1 MRVKIPKPK
10 RCAYVGYETRL
21 YHNAVWDP
29 GYQDFI
35 HLDRFY
41 TRGFIQVDTY
51 PPFKKSSFCSKTH
64 VVFSFFVS
72 TNFEFGDLPTWIESS
87 GLIQV
92 SRLPDRTYIC
102 VQLFRTS
109 EPLGNKVVNN
119 KLRHIAQQ
127 QQL

>member
-41 TRGFIQVDTY
+41 TPGFY
-51 PPFKKSSFCSKTH
+51 PGRYIPTFQKK
-64 VVFSFFVS
+64 VVFAQKPMQFFSFFVS
-72 TNFEFGDLPTWIESS
+72 TNFEFGDLPTWIK
-87 GLIQV
+87 
-92 SRLPDRTYIC
+92 SR
-102 VQLFRTS
+102 
-109 EPLGNKVVNN
+109 
-119 KLRHIAQQ
+119 
-127 QQL
+127 